1 MIYPYETTQN
11 ESQIYRRQQ
20 DPICSADRENPKQI
34 SIKEAKITQMVMN
47 SPIDDC
53 LFYVDEN
60 NQLLKVALALD
71 GTDVESTNSEYVHG
85 PFHQD

>member
-1 MIYPYETTQN
+1 
-11 ESQIYRRQQ
+11 
-20 DPICSADRENPKQI
+20 
-34 SIKEAKITQMVMN
+34 MN

-53 LFYVDEN
+53 LFYVDEH

-85 PFHQD
+85 PFHQNSITGMDICLRK